1 MNLSDIGKRGIAFCK
16 YFLTETFTKAEIAI
30 YRKIIHLFRY
40 SNSLNFIRYVL
51 RALSYSREDQAI
63 RFQLTLLICESEPFY
78 EQLKLLLF
86 TIIIIIAR
94 SNVESGQI

>member
-1 MNLSDIGKRGIAFCK
+1 MNLSDIGKRRIAFCK

-51 RALSYSREDQAI
+51 RELCIPLQILVEKKKILDKIHNGVSSDLSQAV
-63 RFQLTLLICESEPFY
+63 FTVV
-78 EQLKLLLF
+78 
-86 TIIIIIAR
+86 TIIIQNAF
-94 SNVESGQI
+94 

>member
-1 MNLSDIGKRGIAFCK
+1 MNLSDIGKRRIAFCK

-51 RALSYSREDQAI
+51 RALCI
-63 RFQLTLLICESEPFY
+63 PFQILVEKKNFLI
-78 EQLKLLLF
+78 KF
-86 TIIIIIAR
+86 TMAYPVIYR
-94 SNVESGQI
+94 KQCLQ